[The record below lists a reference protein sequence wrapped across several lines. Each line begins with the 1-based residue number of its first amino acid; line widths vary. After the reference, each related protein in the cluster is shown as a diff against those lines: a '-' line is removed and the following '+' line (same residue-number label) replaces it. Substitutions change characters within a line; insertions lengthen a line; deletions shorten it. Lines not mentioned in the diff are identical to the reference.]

1 MMAFPVGITT
11 LPVIPVPCIPIVA
24 DLFIG
29 ISAKLP
35 GEGTVAGHYPGSA
48 IVGGFIPDVIMVAKV
63 TITHKKNVLRDADS
77 HMEPQLG
84 WLDKEGRL
92 LVDDSRF
99 MVDRRRRRRD
109 RHHDRRPGAEIDAD
123 VKINVGGKGVMC
135 RECGGKR
142 QAKQNPFHMT
152 VPSLV

>member
-1 MMAFPVGITT
+1 MT
-11 LPVIPVPCIPIVA
+11 LPVISVPGIPIVA

-29 ISAKLP
+29 ILAQLP
-35 GEGTVAGHYPGSA
+35 GEGIIAGHYPRGT
-48 IVGGFIPDVIMVAKV
+48 IVRGLIPDVIMVTKV
-63 TITHKKNVLRDADS
+63 TVAHKKDVLRDADS